1 MRLDMHAHVD
11 TPRFAET
18 LTRRLGPPAPVA
30 GLKAFMESN
39 LIDASLVSM
48 LGSVDV
54 ASATAARMGN
64 EELADVVREEPN
76 RFGALAMVPLGKE
89 PLDAALGEL
98 EYALDVLGM
107 DGVILFTNYDG
118 VYLGDPAW
126 DELFAELERR
136 NAYAFVHPSFPPYK
150 LPVAK
155 YPPWVFEFPFET
167 TRAITHLIYSGV
179 VSRYPNVRMQ
189 FAHLG
194 GTAPFLAHRIASLAA
209 REPAWEVDALADL
222 GRLFYDTA
230 LANNMIA
237 FSTAADVAPVEHV
250 VFGTDWPYL
259 ANVAGQDITQEF
271 DSLDTATRAK
281 VHVQNA
287 AALVPRLTAHL
298 LSEVNDGPS

>member
-18 LTRRLGPPAPVA
+18 LTRRLGPPAPIVR
-30 GLKAFMESN
+30 LKAFMESN
-39 LIDASLVSM
+39 RIDASLVSM
-48 LGSVDV
+48 LGAVDV
-54 ASATAARMGN
+54 ASAPAARTGN
-64 EELADVVREEPN
+64 EELAEVVRDEPN

-89 PLDAALGEL
+89 PLDVAIGEM
-98 EYALDVLGM
+98 EYALDDLGL

-150 LPVAK
+150 LPVAE

-179 VSRYPNVRMQ
+179 VSKYPNVKMQ

-194 GTAPFLAHRIASLAA
+194 GTAPFLAHRIASLAD
-209 REPAWEVDALADL
+209 REPDRDVDALADL
-222 GRLFYDTA
+222 SQLFYDTA

-259 ANVAGQDITQEF
+259 ANVEGRDITQ
-271 DSLDTATRAK
+271 DLDTLDAATRAK

-287 AALVPRLTAHL
+287 AALVPRLTAQL
-298 LSEVNDGPS
+298 LPEGDDAPS

>member
-1 MRLDMHAHVD
+1 MHAHVD
-11 TPRFAET
+11 TPRYVET
-18 LTRRLGPPAPVA
+18 LTRRLGPPAPI
-30 GLKAFMESN
+30 GRLKAFMESN
-39 LIDASLVSM
+39 RIDASIVSM
-48 LGSVDV
+48 LGAVDV

-89 PLDAALGEL
+89 PLDVAIGEL
-98 EYALDVLGM
+98 EYALDVLRL

-136 NAYAFVHPSFPPYK
+136 GTYVFVHPSFPPYK
-150 LPVAK
+150 LPVAN

-179 VSRYPNVRMQ
+179 VSKYPNVKMQ

-194 GTAPFLAHRIASLAA
+194 GTAPFLAHRIASLAL
-209 REPAWEVDALADL
+209 REPEWDVDALADL

-230 LANNMIA
+230 LANNMVA
-237 FSTAADVAPVEHV
+237 FSTATDVAPIEHV

-259 ANVAGQDITQEF
+259 AMVADQDITQEF

-287 AALVPRLTAHL
+287 ATLVPRLAAQL
-298 LSEVNDGPS
+298 LSNADDAPS